1 MCITEYDEEK
11 TLKGRYREGFE
22 EGRLELLAEL
32 VKKGLLTLVQAASE
46 AEMTEKD
53 FAEVAK
59 LQAYL

>member
-11 TLKGRYREGFE
+11 TLKGRYQEGFE
-22 EGRLELLAEL
+22 EGRLELLARL

-46 AEMTEKD
+46 AEMTEED